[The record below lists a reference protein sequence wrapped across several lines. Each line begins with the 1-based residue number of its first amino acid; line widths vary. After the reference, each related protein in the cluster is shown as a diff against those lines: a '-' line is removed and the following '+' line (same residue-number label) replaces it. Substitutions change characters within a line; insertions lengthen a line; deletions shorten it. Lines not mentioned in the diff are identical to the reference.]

1 MRFTRHSFTGICL
14 AAAAFSAASSAVTAR
29 AVRAADHRD
38 APNMIGDPQ
47 ADLLDAFAF
56 VNAANGKV
64 VLAVTCCPFI
74 VPGTTQSFG
83 SDLLYQFKIDN
94 TGDFRRGRLIQVT
107 VQQAADRHADRP
119 RAAVTVVGP
128 VAVKGGKGK
137 LDRQADQAV
146 LRRVTSSPATSTR
159 R

>member
-1 MRFTRHSFTGICL
+1 MRFSQFSFTGICL
-14 AAAAFSAASSAVTAR
+14 AAAAFVGGVLGGGATPA
-29 AVRAADHRD
+29 RAADHRD

-94 TGDFRRGRLIQVT
+94 TGDFQEDVLIQVT
-107 VQQAADRHADRP
+107 FSKPQIGTPTVPAQTI
-119 RAAVTVVGP
+119 TVVGP
-128 VAVKGGKGK
+128 VAVRGG
-137 LDRQADQAV
+137 RA
-146 LRRVTSSPATSTR
+146 SSPTS
-159 R
+159 